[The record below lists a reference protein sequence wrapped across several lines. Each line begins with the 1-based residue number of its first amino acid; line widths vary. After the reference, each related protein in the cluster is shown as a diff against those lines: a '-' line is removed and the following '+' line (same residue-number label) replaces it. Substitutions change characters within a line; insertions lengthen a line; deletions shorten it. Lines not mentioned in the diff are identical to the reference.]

1 MLNLR
6 RRTRVAMGTCQG
18 ELCMCRA
25 AGLLAKANGC
35 AEKAQTDLVEFVN
48 ERWHGMYPV
57 GGGDTRS
64 EGQLTSMIY
73 EGICGLDA
81 YNTNAQE
88 G

>member
-1 MLNLR
+1 MC
-6 RRTRVAMGTCQG
+6 TTCSTCAAARVWLWA
-18 ELCMCRA
+18 
-25 AGLLAKANGC
+25 LAKANGC
-35 AEKAQTDLVEFVN
+35 AEKAQTDLVDFVN

-57 GGGDTRS
+57 GWGDTLS

-81 YNTNAQE
+81 YNTKSQE